1 MLGSESSI
9 FNGCIYVDSSKSL
22 KIVLFCRVREFLCK
36 IIMITAQ
43 NYDEREWG
51 QLREVV

>member
-9 FNGCIYVDSSKSL
+9 FNGRIYLDSSESP
-22 KIVLFCRVREFLCK
+22 KIVLFCRVCKFLCR

-43 NYDEREWG
+43 NYDERALG
-51 QLREVV
+51 QLRYVV